1 MNPVTIVTKK
11 HSKRFLL
18 DECLQ
23 ITNKKLRTKFG
34 YVNATELVKEG
45 TSDDKLLQKA
55 IKENLVIITRDIRFA
70 LKAVLLGVEI
80 IFHDS
85 NHTRTLIPKN
95 KPQIIEYNCVSQ
107 KYRDELAYYTMTF
120 DEVVIP

>member
-1 MNPVTIVTKK
+1 MNPVTIITKK

-23 ITNKKLRTKFG
+23 ITNKKLRTRFG

-80 IFHDS
+80 IFHDN

-107 KYRDELAYYTMTF
+107 KYRDELAYYAMTF